1 MDWLFP
7 ILVNKSMKWLA
18 ALCLIFPFKLFAQDT
33 ISHNWNFNG
42 YITNMQSF
50 MFQNI
55 NGDWNSD
62 NLIHNRLNFN
72 WHNTAN
78 FLNAAV
84 ELRNRFISGE
94 SVKNIPDYS
103 ASIAQDNGFIKL
115 SDNIFKGNSYILN
128 LRIDRAY
135 IDYTNDK
142 LQLRIGR
149 QRINWGQCSV
159 WNPNDLFNA
168 YSFFDFDYIE
178 KNGSDAIRLQ
188 YYSTSTSTFDLAIK
202 ADNNHKVT
210 SALLYR
216 FNKWNYDFQFLAG
229 ILNEEDYVLGT
240 GWSGNIG
247 GASFRGEVSY
257 FRPKQNFKDSV
268 GVLVASVGS
277 DYTFKNSFMLQVEAL
292 YNQNRGSAISNF
304 TDLYS
309 LNLSPKNLSFAKF
322 SFMIQGSYPVTPLLN
337 FSLAGM
343 YFPLMEGFFIGPSFT
358 YSIANNIDF
367 SIIAQSFKGK
377 LQNGHPEYFNIAFL
391 RLKCNF

>member
-1 MDWLFP
+1 MMLNP
-7 ILVNKSMKWLA
+7 IISYG
-18 ALCLIFPFKLFAQDT
+18 QDS
-33 ISHNWNFNG
+33 IPHNWTLNG

-50 MFQNI
+50 MFQSI
-55 NGDWNSD
+55 NSDWNSD

-103 ASIAQDNGFIKL
+103 ASIEQDNGIIKL
-115 SDNIFKGNSYILN
+115 SDNIFKGNSYLLN

-142 LQLRIGR
+142 FQLRIGR

-188 YYSTSTSTFDLAIK
+188 YYSTSTSTFDFAIK

-216 FNKWNYDFQFLAG
+216 FNKWSYDFQFLAG
-229 ILNEEDYVLGT
+229 ILNEEDYVIGT
-240 GWSGNIG
+240 GWSGNLG
-247 GASFRGEVSY
+247 DASFKGEASY
-257 FRPKQNFKDSV
+257 FRPTHNFKDSV
-268 GVLVASVGS
+268 GIMVASIGS
-277 DYTFKNSFMLQVEAL
+277 DYTFKNSFMLQIEAL
-292 YNQNRGSAISNF
+292 YNQDRGSGITNL

-309 LNLSPKNLSFAKF
+309 LNLSPKNLSFTKF
-322 SFMIQGSYPVTPLLN
+322 SFMIQGSYPVTPLFN
-337 FSLAGM
+337 FSIAVM
-343 YFPLMEGFFIGPSFT
+343 YFPLIRAFFIGPSLN
-358 YSIANNIDF
+358 YSLANNLEF
-367 SIIAQSFKGK
+367 SIIVQSFAGQ
-377 LQNGHPEYFNIAFL
+377 LQPGHSDYFNLAFL
-391 RLKCNF
+391 RLKFNF